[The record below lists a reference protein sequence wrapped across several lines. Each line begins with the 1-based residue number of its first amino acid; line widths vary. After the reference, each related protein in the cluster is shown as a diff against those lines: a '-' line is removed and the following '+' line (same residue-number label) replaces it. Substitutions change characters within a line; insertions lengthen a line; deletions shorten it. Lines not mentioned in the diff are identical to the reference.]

1 MSRLHVLE
9 GAGGVYRIVVH
20 NATPA
25 GNNSAGVAWS
35 AALINSGNN
44 TTTMVTGTGPGQITS
59 AEAGQIAAGT
69 VIEGVF
75 TFTDNPAW
83 TAAQR
88 NAALDAMATQTIN
101 ETLARLADQL
111 KWFGA
116 VRT

>member
-1 MSRLHVLE
+1 MSRLHVLD
-9 GAGGVYRIVVH
+9 GTGGVYRIVVH
-20 NATPA
+20 QATPA
-25 GNNSAGVAWS
+25 GNNSAGVAWPTAIIN
-35 AALINSGNN
+35 AARNATS
-44 TTTMVTGTGPGQITS
+44 MVTGTGAGQIAS
-59 AEAGQIAAGT
+59 AEATQIAAGT

-75 TFTDNPAW
+75 TFKDNPTW

-101 ETLARLADQL
+101 ETLARLADEL